1 MRDAIQKMSQK
12 NIPIRILAV
21 GLLLFFLFFG
31 MEMKDGYCFG
41 AEVFRSLGLRVWSN
55 IDQGWFYPGVLGI
68 VGALASM
75 ALFSFATKNRLK
87 TFGYLMEGTLVV
99 VIVCY
104 LLGLSGIL

>member
-1 MRDAIQKMSQK
+1 
-12 NIPIRILAV
+12 
-21 GLLLFFLFFG
+21 
-31 MEMKDGYCFG
+31 MKDGYCFG
-41 AEVFRSLGLRVWSN
+41 ADVFCSLGLRVWSN
-55 IDQGWFYPGVLGI
+55 VDQGWFYPGVLGI

-87 TFGYLMEGTLVV
+87 TFGYLMEGALVV